1 MEDFGYFMEAL
12 FGTMIVLSGWVLG
25 LLFII
30 FMVRGK
36 KVFTVVLWSGAAII
50 SLLLQKGCAV
60 KFQGLKI
67 NSGDGR
73 MLAMDKFSPALDGP
87 IIACS
92 VLSAVMI
99 IVAIHRNRSK
109 DDCKRSS
116 RSPLKVL
123 DLSPAC

>member
-60 KFQGLKI
+60 KFQGL
-67 NSGDGR
+67 
-73 MLAMDKFSPALDGP
+73 
-87 IIACS
+87 
-92 VLSAVMI
+92 
-99 IVAIHRNRSK
+99 
-109 DDCKRSS
+109 
-116 RSPLKVL
+116 
-123 DLSPAC
+123 